1 MKLTPANL
9 VNVVCL
15 AICRTTSHSSGHLE
29 PGTLRCFLCASIV
42 KWIESTSICVWEAE
56 EVPWFLDQG
65 TSVQLCQIA
74 DSEQPNNKAAI
85 YWLRFCQL
93 YVMLCYVML
102 FRCYDDILY
111 VSCIMVSQIEIQ
123 QGLLF
128 CLYLFFLVS
137 HSKSDNIRQ

>member
-15 AICRTTSHSSGHLE
+15 VICRTTSHSSGHLE

-42 KWIESTSICVWEAE
+42 EWIESTSICVWEAE

-65 TSVQLCQIA
+65 ISVQLCQMA
-74 DSEQPNNKAAI
+74 DSEQPNSKAAI

-102 FRCYDDILY
+102 CYSDVMMTY
-111 VSCIMVSQIEIQ
+111 FMSVVSW
-123 QGLLF
+123 
-128 CLYLFFLVS
+128 S
-137 HSKSDNIRQ
+137 HR